1 MLNRYEFLYFIQPS
15 RYYIGSFLVAKQSKD
30 WNFIK
35 YITKRMLIYQHS
47 FSFQMV
53 SRK

>member
-1 MLNRYEFLYFIQPS
+1 MNFSILFNRVDIT
-15 RYYIGSFLVAKQSKD
+15 LVAKQSKD